1 MKIHAPLLPLAVCLM
16 AGIVLGEWLDLWL
29 TGLVV
34 LVPMVLVTLLL
45 GRWPRW
51 QTLGIGCCVVALGAV
66 LSSRTRASLLV
77 EWPADRQQMEVIVV
91 SEPVVKEKWVV
102 ADVLSGHRH
111 LKLKCRIARDD
122 RSEQLQIGS
131 GLLLRAYINKVHEW
145 HNGHFDYQR
154 YMACHGFS
162 GEMYVHRGD
171 WMVGQ
176 VSLTELSLM
185 ERVRL
190 RALCWRHQLLERYR
204 EWGIGSSAYGV
215 LAAMTLGDKS
225 HLDAGVREVFARVG
239 ASHVLAL
246 SGLHLMIIYSFIS
259 LFLGWHR
266 FRMPAQVLTALAV
279 WAFAFLVGL
288 SPSVVRS
295 AFMISVY
302 ALLSLGY
309 RERMSVNTLAFVA
322 IIMLIVN
329 PLSLYDVGFQ
339 LSFAAVLAIVL
350 LNPLFGCVFPPDVML
365 RHRWLGRLWGLT
377 TVSLSAQL
385 GTAPLVAYYF
395 GTFASYFLLSNMVVI
410 PLATMVLYLALMCVC
425 FSWWPMVLKWLVVAL
440 SLLTVLMGR
449 LLEWISRLPG
459 CSIRGISI
467 SWVQLLLIYVVI
479 IALYV
484 AVSLRCRGFQR
495 NG

>member
-16 AGIVLGEWLDLWL
+16 TGIVLGEWLNQWL
-29 TGLVV
+29 TGLAV

-102 ADVLSGHRH
+102 ADVLSSHRH

-122 RSEQLQIGS
+122 RSEQLQIGA

-162 GEMYVHRGD
+162 GEMFVRQGD

-204 EWGIGSSAYGV
+204 EWGIGPSVYGV
-215 LAAMTLGDKS
+215 LVAMTLGDKS

-246 SGLHLMIIYSFIS
+246 SGLHLMIIYSFLS

-266 FRMPAQVLTALAV
+266 FRMLSQVLTALAV

-322 IIMLIVN
+322 IIMLVAN

-377 TVSLSAQL
+377 TVSLSAQI

-395 GTFASYFLLSNMVVI
+395 GYFSTVFLLTNYIVI
-410 PLATMVLYLALMCVC
+410 PLSTFILYLTPLLLML
-425 FSWWPMVLKWLVVAL
+425 SWWPWGVGAMASILSFLVH
-440 SLLTVLMGR
+440 LMTA
-449 LLEWISRLPG
+449 LLERVASWPL
-459 CSIRGISI
+459 CSIDGIRLSTL
-467 SWVQLLLIYVVI
+467 QLFLLYIVI
-479 IALYV
+479 GCVYI
-484 AVSLRCRGFQR
+484 AVSLKYPTAHR